1 MKRLT
6 GGALLLI
13 VLAASAWGV
22 ALLDRAGSSTAGN
35 DGVRSPVQPLPYPGA
50 DRLVA
55 RRVVADVLFCC
66 PSPDGTRLAHQGHSG
81 DLVLLDL
88 RTGERRFLT
97 GDPTVWDRPRGTTP
111 TAFRCRFSPDGR
123 HIAYEWRYDGPATI
137 IHAIRVLD
145 LATGQEREIF
155 RGPTGHAALVGSWS
169 PDGQSIAVTLSPHD
183 NARPSRIVLVRVRDR
198 AEETIASYES
208 DVRGRGAIFS
218 PDGRWLA
225 YNRPRRDGR
234 GDDHDIF
241 LLSVDGIVEIPLTR
255 GPGHHRVAGWLPGG
269 GPLFYLRDE
278 RNRSDLMAVEVDDGR
293 AVSEPRL
300 VRSGFRR
307 VGAVGFSGSAFFYYQ
322 TPELRQLHTAR
333 IDPEDGRLTS
343 PFVPLFPA
351 TAAPRAGIMAWSPD
365 GSRMAYLEG
374 NDLVVRSLSTGA
386 ERRIRTAFAS
396 PGTLEWSPGPDR
408 LAIQST
414 DQSTGIDGIYI
425 VDLADGSTELVRSRA
440 GTVVA
445 PRWSAD
451 GKSLF
456 VARPDSEGGI
466 AADIMRLDLESGE
479 ERVVFRAEA
488 ERGPAFTGFAVHPGG
503 RHLAVG
509 LRGPPGGGPDRVILV
524 PVDGAEPRELVRV
537 EAPEGISY
545 QHYGLEWTPDGR
557 YLIIAGNPDP
567 EQRRTL
573 WIVDGDGTEL
583 RVLASISS
591 GPMAMV
597 HHQVRPRML
606 PGGRE
611 ITVFAG
617 RDRQEIWALEGFR
630 SMSTPP
636 DSMERPGGDGSVP

>member
-1 MKRLT
+1 MKWLA

-13 VLAASAWGV
+13 ALAASAWGV
-22 ALLDRAGSSTAGN
+22 ALLDMAGSRAVGN
-35 DGVRSPVQPLPYPGA
+35 DEVRSPGQPLPYPGA
-50 DRLVA
+50 ERLVA
-55 RRVVADVLFCC
+55 RRVVADVLFYC
-66 PSPDGTRLAHQGHSG
+66 PSPDGMQLAHQGHSG

-97 GDPTVWDRPRGTTP
+97 GDPTVWDRPRGTNP
-111 TAFRCRFSPDGR
+111 IAFRCRFSPDGR

-137 IHAIRVLD
+137 IQAIRVLD
-145 LATGQEREIF
+145 LATDQVREIF
-155 RGPTGHAALVGSWS
+155 RGPPGHAAMVGSWS
-169 PDGQSIAVTLSPHD
+169 PDGESIAVTLSPYD
-183 NARPSRIVLVRVRDR
+183 QTRPSRVVLVRVRDR

-208 DVRGRGAIFS
+208 DARGRGAIFS
-218 PDGRWLA
+218 PDGRWLG
-225 YNRPRRDGR
+225 YNRPGRDGR

-241 LLSVDGIVEIPLTR
+241 LLSVDGAVEIPLTR

-278 RNRSDLMAVEVDDGR
+278 RGRSDLMAVEVEDGR

-300 VRSGFRR
+300 VRSGLWR
-307 VGAVGFSGSAFFYYQ
+307 VGAVGFSANAFFYYQ
-322 TPELRQLHTAR
+322 APELRQLHSAR
-333 IDPEDGRLTS
+333 IDPDEGRLTS

-351 TAAPRAGIMAWSPD
+351 TAASRAGIMAWSPD
-365 GSRMAYLEG
+365 GSRMAYMEG
-374 NDLVVRSLSTGA
+374 NDLVVRSLDTGA

-408 LAIQST
+408 LAIQSV
-414 DQSTGIDGIYI
+414 DQSTGLSGIFI
-425 VDLADGSTELVRSRA
+425 MDLANGSTELVRSRA

-456 VARPDSEGGI
+456 VARPDSEGRS
-466 AADIMRLDLESGE
+466 AEDIIRLDLESGE

-509 LRGPPGGGPDRVILV
+509 LRGPPSGGPDRVILV

-573 WIVDGDGTEL
+573 WIVDGAGTEL
-583 RVLASISS
+583 RVLTSISS

-597 HHQVRPRML
+597 HHQVRPRIL

-611 ITVFAG
+611 ITIYAG
-617 RDRQEIWALEGFR
+617 RDRREVWTLEGFR
-630 SMSTPP
+630 SMSTP
-636 DSMERPGGDGSVP
+636 DSREQPGGGGSIR